1 MPEPF
6 RTYLWM
12 EHVEDEVLKKSICIW
27 ERETADRKLVI
38 FLIYLH
44 LI

>member
-6 RTYLWM
+6 KTDLWI
-12 EHVEDEVLKKSICIW
+12 EHVEDEVLKKVSASG
-27 ERETADRKLVI
+27 RETADRKLVI
-38 FLIYLH
+38 FVIYLH